1 VVELLLTFFQ
11 LGFQNNDSV
20 LHILV
25 GNLII
30 FVPAKPTIVI
40 QLIGVGFINGDVVH
54 VLAFGAKFH
63 FLIYYI
69 LLLYVIIHK
78 IKSILGGGT

>member
-1 VVELLLTFFQ
+1 
-11 LGFQNNDSV
+11 
-20 LHILV
+20 
-25 GNLII
+25 
-30 FVPAKPTIVI
+30 VPAKSTIVI

-78 IKSILGGGT
+78 IKSIFGGTKVPPYPLLFILRETYGYSAKLCFAYAL